1 MERNPIKF
9 ILLFLSVLLA
19 LIFYTRGVDAATY
32 YVDSSITDTN
42 IANATPDFMTYNHT
56 TYETTGGT
64 DSVFKTIADINAFA
78 ALQPGASVL
87 FRRNQTWA
95 EVLTILASGTAGNPI
110 TFGAYG
116 SSGHAKIKK

>member
-56 TYETTGGT
+56 TYETTGGS
-64 DSVFKTIADINAFA
+64 DSVFKTIADVNAFA
-78 ALQPGASVL
+78 ALQPGDSVL
-87 FRRNQTWA
+87 FRKSQTWREQLIPPSA
-95 EVLTILASGTAGNPI
+95 GTS
-110 TFGAYG
+110 G
-116 SSGHAKIKK
+116 SSS